1 MRVLT
6 YSGGKFSSAII
17 QFVSIFYQSVP
28 SVWVCLTFSYDQ
40 TGVTGFGEKYH
51 RDNGIFLIASYQMAH
66 KSDMPFYG
74 DMNFDF
80 SRIC

>member
-1 MRVLT
+1 MIHFFILCVIFSMLT
-6 YSGGKFSSAII
+6 WHKLTNN
-17 QFVSIFYQSVP
+17 
-28 SVWVCLTFSYDQ
+28 CLGAPRYHDKIKAVQ
-40 TGVTGFGEKYH
+40 FGEKYH